1 MVAAEHLMGKTDE
14 EIDHISRKIIEG
26 HIRTVLRNFP
36 WEIIDKDRDA
46 VAARIQMS
54 AQQDLMNVGLEV
66 RAFTMNRVHLK
77 G

>member
-1 MVAAEHLMGKTDE
+1 MGKTDE
-14 EIDHISRKIIEG
+14 EVDHMSRKIIEG
-26 HIRTVLRNFP
+26 HIRTALRNLSGKD
-36 WEIIDKDRDA
+36 IDKDRDA
-46 VAARIQMS
+46 VATKIHTR